1 MARGDR
7 FVAVRDHASSAPKWR
22 AGEQFTVVDAKTNGF
37 VRLSSVEDEKTVGIL
52 LHLWAEDFVSMA
64 EKGRSPMLTP
74 ATTPQPTMQK
84 PVTAIKTSTSKK
96 ADAKLCVGE
105 TFEAICDHSATP
117 SKWRKGEIFIVETIK
132 ANGFVRLQ
140 SRLNDKKIGIL
151 LDLWRDNFQRVTTV
165 VKPSMSFTPQPE
177 TPAPLPGVVIAGAT
191 ANGRSIAEKPS
202 GKLAVSKP
210 RKGHT
215 PKQFVVAL
223 LLGVLIGALLRR
235 LRR

>member
-37 VRLSSVEDEKTVGIL
+37 VRLSSVEDEKTVGVL

-64 EKGRSPMLTP
+64 EKGRSPLPTP

-84 PVTAIKTSTSKK
+84 PASTSKK
-96 ADAKLCVGE
+96 TDAKPHKVCVGDN
-105 TFEAICDHSATP
+105 FEAICDHSATP
-117 SKWRKGEIFIVETIK
+117 SKWRKGEIFTVETIK

-140 SRLNDKKIGIL
+140 SRLNDKKIGVL
-151 LDLWRDNFQRVTTV
+151 LDLWHDNFQRVTSV
-165 VKPSMSFTPQPE
+165 VKPSMSFIPQPQ
-177 TPAPLPGVVIAGAT
+177 TQAHPSGAVLAVAT
-191 ANGRSIAEKPS
+191 TVGRSTAEKPS
-202 GKLAVSKP
+202 GELAVSKP